1 MTKILQMRLM
11 AAWGHWWHDTPK
23 SISSSFNVSTTRG
36 ERKDGEL
43 LDTQIPKRLGWFSRK
58 TLFKKKKV
66 WLNLRAHLCG
76 WVSYMAIASP
86 MNMKGLAIF
95 LHKRAHSERFSIG
108 SPRPSVL
115 RCLNGFV
122 FCPSRHVKRSRGD
135 ELFSNK
141 VLNSAPRRIL
151 PFLTRQRRIV
161 NLRSS
166 GVQGDWSLQFRPG
179 TYWRRGEREGRRSV
193 GVVSCVKELAD
204 WREKGKVLLEMS
216 GISIKILDL

>member
-1 MTKILQMRLM
+1 M
-11 AAWGHWWHDTPK
+11 
-23 SISSSFNVSTTRG
+23 
-36 ERKDGEL
+36 
-43 LDTQIPKRLGWFSRK
+43 
-58 TLFKKKKV
+58 
-66 WLNLRAHLCG
+66 
-76 WVSYMAIASP
+76 ASP

-95 LHKRAHSERFSIG
+95 LHKYAHSERFSIG

-122 FCPSRHVKRSRGD
+122 FCPSRHVKRSRH

-166 GVQGDWSLQFRPG
+166 GAQGDWSSQFRPG
-179 TYWRRGEREGRRSV
+179 TYWRRGEREGTRS
-193 GVVSCVKELAD
+193 GEAVSK
-204 WREKGKVLLEMS
+204 S
-216 GISIKILDL
+216 